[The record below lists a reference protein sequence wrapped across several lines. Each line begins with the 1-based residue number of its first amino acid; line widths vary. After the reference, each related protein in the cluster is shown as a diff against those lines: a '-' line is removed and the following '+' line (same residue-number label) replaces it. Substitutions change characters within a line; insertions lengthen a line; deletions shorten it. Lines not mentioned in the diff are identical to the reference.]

1 MSTLT
6 SVDMNIERSSTRR
19 HAPPGGKSSFSL
31 SYDEPVAAAP
41 KKQQQSSFSL
51 NYDEPVAAAPKR
63 QQPVAADIPKE
74 NQSFK
79 APTDQAPFRKVRQ
92 APGGTSSLVIG

>member
-1 MSTLT
+1 MCDIDCSQCLIPAFLR
-6 SVDMNIERSSTRR
+6 SERSSTRR

-41 KKQQQSSFSL
+41 K
-51 NYDEPVAAAPKR
+51 R
-63 QQPVAADIPKE
+63 TQQPVAAEAPKE
-74 NQSFK
+74 NQSVK
-79 APTDQAPFRKVRQ
+79 VQPVAAPADSVPFRKVRQ